1 MSIIKAC
8 MRCFSKNVKRH
19 LHHDKV
25 ELNYFPLIMDW
36 VCEDCGYRGIPIVFC
51 SKEDYERF
59 ISIAES
65 HKSNRNK
72 EEEIRKI
79 SQGSRGKQRCRDPGV
94 KRGNDW

>member
-51 SKEDYERF
+51 SEEDYERF

-65 HKSNRNK
+65 HKSNRDK
-72 EEEIRKI
+72 
-79 SQGSRGKQRCRDPGV
+79 GD
-94 KRGNDW
+94 